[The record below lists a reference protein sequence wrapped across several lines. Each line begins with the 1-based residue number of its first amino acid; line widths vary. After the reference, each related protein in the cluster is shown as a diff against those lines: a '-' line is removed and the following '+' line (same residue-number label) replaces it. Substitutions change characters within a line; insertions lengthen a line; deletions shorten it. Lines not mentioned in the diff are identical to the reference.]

1 MLVREV
7 SVNDS
12 VYVFT
17 LTDQIIGQVNRLR
30 NLYDLAYSDPES
42 FEHISAEIAGV
53 VSNIS
58 EAVEPRASDNDLD
71 GVLQEIMRI
80 VDNRKAEVEKLS
92 RKRRIQRKT
101 GRKTRRRSR

>member
-7 SVNDS
+7 NVNGS

-17 LTDQIIGQVNRLR
+17 LTDQIIGQVNHLKR
-30 NLYDLAYSDPES
+30 LYDVAYSDPES
-42 FEHISAEIAGV
+42 FESISSEIAEV

-58 EAVEPRASDNDLD
+58 QAVDPRASDNDLD
-71 GVLQEIMRI
+71 GVLQEIIRT

-92 RKRRIQRKT
+92 RKARI
-101 GRKTRRRSR
+101 RKTRRKAR

>member
-7 SVNDS
+7 NVNSS

-17 LTDQIIGQVNRLR
+17 LTDQIIGQVNRLK
-30 NLYDLAYSDPES
+30 NLYDVAYSDPES
-42 FEHISAEIAGV
+42 FEHISSEIAEV

-58 EAVEPRASDNDLD
+58 QAVEPRASDNDLD
-71 GVLQEIMRI
+71 GVLQEIMRV

-92 RKRRIQRKT
+92 RKRKVR
-101 GRKTRRRSR
+101 RKTRRKAR